1 MAEQSFK
8 VDGGIEAVGIIT
20 ASTFAKIG
28 GSSVQFLKADGSVD
42 SRALVDTDTDTKY
55 SISAADHSANKKLLR
70 LNDGSANNDIILSG
84 GANITLSRVGDEVS
98 IAGTDTTYDIGVL
111 DGSGSKKHVNLIAGG
126 SGAGTTSFVL
136 IPGNNISF
144 ASTHN
149 EITIT
154 GTDTNTNTT
163 YTYAAIDGGSA
174 DEKILRLTSSGAV
187 DDDITLVAG
196 SNISLNRNNERITFT
211 GTDTNTTYSQSAVAD
226 GSGNVNIRLTAGGS
240 GSGDDDILI
249 TAGNNITID
258 SIGPNGFR
266 IASDSEDDTLISV
279 TNRGNTTTNSINIG
293 DLTAGIGTFS
303 GALTVG
309 GNLTVNGTQTIINSN
324 TLQVGDSQ
332 VLLNKDETG
341 TPSQNAGINVERGTS
356 TNVLLRWNETN
367 DKWEFTNDGTTY
379 QNIPTTN
386 TTYGVS
392 AVDGDPNKKKIR
404 LTGSNPSSTDDV
416 TLAGGTGI
424 TLTRSSDEIT
434 ITNSAPDTDTTYDFS
449 VPSGTTKLRLDPS
462 TGSDDDVEI
471 TGGTNI
477 TVTRNSATQLTVSS
491 DVTNNN
497 QLTNGSGYITEPF
510 PSGTRMIFNQTAAPT
525 GWTKSGNTD
534 NRALR
539 TVTGTVGSG
548 GSIGFTNVL
557 NNSVTTSGGSVSNHS
572 LTGTQIPSH
581 RHWVSGAPKD
591 DINWSTAQQNT
602 QEHGLYCDAGS
613 YSADDQNRSYG
624 RNTAWTGGTSD
635 NSDGSGHNHG
645 FTQPSFNL
653 NIKYTDVIIA
663 EKD

>member
-1 MAEQSFK
+1 MAESTFK
-8 VDGGIEAVGIIT
+8 VDGGIEAVGVVT
-20 ASTFAKIG
+20 GTSFKRVG
-28 GSSVQFLKADGSVD
+28 GSSVEFLKADGSVD
-42 SRALVDTDTDTKY
+42 VGTYKTTDTNTTY
-55 SISAADHSANKKLLR
+55 SISAADHTANKKLLR
-70 LNDGSANNDIILSG
+70 LNDGSSNNDIILAG
-84 GANITLSRVGDEVS
+84 GDNITLSRTGDEVS
-98 IAGTDTTYDIGVL
+98 IAGTDTTYDLDVI
-111 DGSGSKKHVNLIAGG
+111 DGSGNKKNINLVSGG
-126 SGAGTTSFVL
+126 SGIGSTSFVL
-136 IPGNNISF
+136 NPGNNISF
-144 ASTHN
+144 TRTGN

-163 YTYAAIDGGSA
+163 YTYAAIDGNSA

-249 TAGNNITID
+249 TAGSNITID

-266 IASDSEDDTLISV
+266 IAADDENDTLISV

-293 DLTAGIGTFS
+293 DLTAGIGTFT

-324 TLQVGDSQ
+324 TLQIGDSQ

-356 TNVLLRWNETN
+356 ANVLLRWNETN

-404 LTGSNPSSTDDV
+404 LSGVNPSSTDDV

-424 TLTRSSDEIT
+424 TLTRSTNEIT
-434 ITNSAPDTDTTYDFS
+434 ITNSAPDTDTTYSQS
-449 VPSGTTKLRLDPS
+449 VVDSGDDVKLRLTNS
-462 TGSDDDVEI
+462 SNVNDD
-471 TGGTNI
+471 I
-477 TVTRNSATQLTVSS
+477 TVTAGSNITLTQ
-491 DVTNNN
+491 NNAS
-497 QLTNGSGYITEPF
+497 QFTISGVDAF
-510 PSGTRMIFNQTAAPT
+510 PSGGIIMWSGAANAIPSGWVLCNGQNSTPDLRGKFVVGYSDTDNDFDVNDTGGSKDAVVVSHTHDLNHNHTYSSSTSSDGGHSHTWLRQDVSIDNGYRPWPASNNDVKSTNVQTST
-525 GWTKSGNTD
+525 DGDHGHNISGNTG
-534 NRALR
+534 NR
-539 TVTGTVGSG
+539 GGG
-548 GSIGFTNVL
+548 GS
-557 NNSVTTSGGSVSNHS
+557 H
-572 LTGTQIPSH
+572 
-581 RHWVSGAPKD
+581 
-591 DINWSTAQQNT
+591 
-602 QEHGLYCDAGS
+602 E
-613 YSADDQNRSYG
+613 NRPPFYALCYIMK
-624 RNTAWTGGTSD
+624 T
-635 NSDGSGHNHG
+635 
-645 FTQPSFNL
+645 
-653 NIKYTDVIIA
+653 
-663 EKD
+663 

>member
-28 GSSVQFLKADGSVD
+28 GTSSQFLKADGSIDVG
-42 SRALVDTDTDTKY
+42 VYKTTDTNTQY
-55 SISAADHSANKKLLR
+55 TISAADHTANKKLLR
-70 LNDGSANNDIILSG
+70 LNDGSSNNDIILAG
-84 GANITLSRVGDEVS
+84 GDNITLSRNGDEVS
-98 IAGTDTTYDIGVL
+98 IAGTDTTYDLDVI
-111 DGSGSKKHVNLIAGG
+111 DGSGNKKNINLVSGG
-126 SGAGTTSFVL
+126 SGIGSTSFVL
-136 IPGNNISF
+136 NPGNNISF
-144 ASTHN
+144 TRTDN

-163 YTYAAIDGGSA
+163 YTYAAIDGNSA
-174 DEKILRLTSSGAV
+174 DEKILRVTSSGGV

-196 SNISLNRNNERITFT
+196 SNISLTKSGERITFT
-211 GTDTNTTYSQSAVAD
+211 GTDTDTTYSQSAVAD

-240 GSGDDDILI
+240 GSGDDDILV

-266 IASDSEDDTLISV
+266 IAADSENDTLISV

-293 DLTAGIGTFS
+293 DLTAGIGTFT

-367 DKWEFTNDGTTY
+367 DKWEFTNDGTTF

-392 AVDGDPNKKKIR
+392 AVDSDPNKKKIR

-416 TLAGGTGI
+416 TLAGGSGI
-424 TLTRSSDEIT
+424 TLSRSSDEIT
-434 ITNSAPDTDTTYDFS
+434 ITNSASDTDTTYDFS

-462 TGSDDDVEI
+462 TGSNDDVEI
-471 TGGTNI
+471 TGGTNV
-477 TVTRNSATQLTVSS
+477 TVTRNSATQLTISATDTLDSVC
-491 DVTNNN
+491 DR
-497 QLTNGSGYITEPF
+497 GST
-510 PSGTRMIFNQTAAPT
+510 
-525 GWTKSGNTD
+525 TD
-534 NRALR
+534 QN
-539 TVTGTVGSG
+539 
-548 GSIGFTNVL
+548 I
-557 NNSVTTSGGSVSNHS
+557 TTSGTLN
-572 LTGTQIPSH
+572 
-581 RHWVSGAPKD
+581 
-591 DINWSTAQQNT
+591 
-602 QEHGLYCDAGS
+602 DA
-613 YSADDQNRSYG
+613 A
-624 RNTAWTGGTSD
+624 
-635 NSDGSGHNHG
+635 
-645 FTQPSFNL
+645 
-653 NIKYTDVIIA
+653 
-663 EKD
+663 

>member
-1 MAEQSFK
+1 
-8 VDGGIEAVGIIT
+8 
-20 ASTFAKIG
+20 
-28 GSSVQFLKADGSVD
+28 
-42 SRALVDTDTDTKY
+42 
-55 SISAADHSANKKLLR
+55 
-70 LNDGSANNDIILSG
+70 
-84 GANITLSRVGDEVS
+84 
-98 IAGTDTTYDIGVL
+98 
-111 DGSGSKKHVNLIAGG
+111 HVNLIAGG

-136 IPGNNISF
+136 IPGNNISL
-144 ASTHN
+144 ASTNN

-163 YTYAAIDGGSA
+163 YTYAAIDGNSA

-240 GSGDDDILI
+240 GSGDDDILV

-266 IASDSEDDTLISV
+266 IAADSEDDTLISV

-293 DLTAGIGTFS
+293 DLTAGIGTFT

-471 TGGTNI
+471 TGGSNV
-477 TVTRNSATQLTVSS
+477 TVTRNSATQLTISN
-491 DVTNNN
+491 DVTNTN
-497 QLTNGSGYITEPF
+497 QLTNGSGYITESF
-510 PSGTRMIFNQTAAPT
+510 PSGTRMIFQQTSAPT
-525 GWTKSGNTD
+525 GWTKDTSSVNQ
-534 NRALR
+534 RALR
-539 TVTGTVGSG
+539 VVSGSAGSG
-548 GSIGFTNVL
+548 GSVDFTTAFNA
-557 NNSVTTSGGSVSNHS
+557 SRGTSGGSVSDHT
-572 LTGTQIPSH
+572 LTTSEIPSH
-581 RHWVSGAPKD
+581 RHWVSRAQRD
-591 DINWSTAQQNT
+591 DNNFSQWNTNT
-602 QEHGLYCDAGS
+602 QEFGLYSDAGS
-613 YSADDQNRSYG
+613 YSSSDQNHSVG
-624 RNTAWTGGTSD
+624 RNTAYTGG
-635 NSDGSGHNHG
+635 GSGHDHG
-645 FTQPSFNL
+645 FTNPTVNL
-653 NIKYTDVIIA
+653 AVRYLDVIIA
-663 EKD
+663 SKD

>member
-28 GSSVQFLKADGSVD
+28 GHPFQFLKADGSVD
-42 SRALVDTDTDTKY
+42 VGSYKTTDTNTQY
-55 SISAADHSANKKLLR
+55 TISAADHSANKKLLR
-70 LNDGSANNDIILSG
+70 LNDGSTNKDVILSG

-98 IAGTDTTYDIGVL
+98 IAGTDTTYDLEVL
-111 DGSGSKKHVNLIAGG
+111 DGSGNKKHVNLIAGG

-136 IPGNNISF
+136 IPGNNISL
-144 ASTHN
+144 ASTNN

-163 YTYAAIDGGSA
+163 YTYAAIDGNSA

-240 GSGDDDILI
+240 GSGDDDILV

-266 IASDSEDDTLISV
+266 IAADSEDDTLISV

-293 DLTAGIGTFS
+293 DLTAGIGTFT

-525 GWTKSGNTD
+525 GWTKDTSSN

-539 TVTGTVGSG
+539 LVTGTVGSG

-572 LTGTQIPSH
+572 LTDAQIPSH
-581 RHWVSGAPKD
+581 RHWVSRAQRD
-591 DINWSTAQQNT
+591 DNNFSQWNTNT
-602 QEHGLYCDAGS
+602 QEFGLYSDAGS
-613 YSADDQNRSYG
+613 YSSSDQNHSVG
-624 RNTAWTGGTSD
+624 RYTAWQGGTSD
-635 NSDGSGHNHG
+635 NSNGSGHNHG
-645 FTQPSFNL
+645 FTHPSFNL

-663 EKD
+663 QKD

>member
-1 MAEQSFK
+1 MAESTFK
-8 VDGGIEAVGIIT
+8 VDGGIEAVGVVT
-20 ASTFAKIG
+20 GTSFKRVG
-28 GSSVQFLKADGSVD
+28 GSSVEFLKADGSVD
-42 SRALVDTDTDTKY
+42 VGTYKTTDTNTTY
-55 SISAADHSANKKLLR
+55 SISAADHTANKKLLR
-70 LNDGSANNDIILSG
+70 LNDGSSNNDIILAG
-84 GANITLSRVGDEVS
+84 GDNITLSRTGDEVS
-98 IAGTDTTYDIGVL
+98 IAGTDTTYDLDVI
-111 DGSGSKKHVNLIAGG
+111 DGSGNKKNINLVSGG
-126 SGAGTTSFVL
+126 SGIGSTSFVL
-136 IPGNNISF
+136 NPGNNISF
-144 ASTHN
+144 TRTGN

-163 YTYAAIDGGSA
+163 YTYAAIDGNSA

-249 TAGNNITID
+249 TAGSNITID

-266 IASDSEDDTLISV
+266 IAADDENDTLISV

-293 DLTAGIGTFS
+293 DLTAGIGTFT

-324 TLQVGDSQ
+324 TLQIGDSQ

-356 TNVLLRWNETN
+356 ANVLLRWNETN

-404 LTGSNPSSTDDV
+404 LSGVNPSSTDDV

-424 TLTRSSDEIT
+424 TLTRSTNEIT
-434 ITNSAPDTDTTYDFS
+434 ITNSAPDTDTTYSQS
-449 VPSGTTKLRLDPS
+449 VVDSGDDVKLRLTNS
-462 TGSDDDVEI
+462 SNVNDD
-471 TGGTNI
+471 I
-477 TVTRNSATQLTVSS
+477 TVTAGSNITLTHDNASEF
-491 DVTNNN
+491 TI
-497 QLTNGSGYITEPF
+497 SGVDAF
-510 PSGTRMIFNQTAAPT
+510 PSGGIIMWSGAANAIPSGWVLCNGQNSTPDLRGKFVVGYSDTDNDFDVNDTGGSKDAVVVSHTHDLNHNHTYSSSTSSDGGHSHTWQRQDVSIDNGYRPWPASNNDVVSTNVQTST
-525 GWTKSGNTD
+525 DGDHGHNISGNTG
-534 NRALR
+534 NR
-539 TVTGTVGSG
+539 GGG
-548 GSIGFTNVL
+548 GS
-557 NNSVTTSGGSVSNHS
+557 H
-572 LTGTQIPSH
+572 
-581 RHWVSGAPKD
+581 
-591 DINWSTAQQNT
+591 
-602 QEHGLYCDAGS
+602 E
-613 YSADDQNRSYG
+613 NRPPFYALCYIMK
-624 RNTAWTGGTSD
+624 T
-635 NSDGSGHNHG
+635 
-645 FTQPSFNL
+645 
-653 NIKYTDVIIA
+653 
-663 EKD
+663 

>member
-28 GSSVQFLKADGSVD
+28 GTSSQFLKADGSVD
-42 SRALVDTDTDTKY
+42 VGVYKTTDTNTQY
-55 SISAADHSANKKLLR
+55 TISAADHTANKKLLR
-70 LNDGSANNDIILSG
+70 LNDGSSNNDIILAG
-84 GANITLSRVGDEVS
+84 GDNITLSRNGDEVS
-98 IAGTDTTYDIGVL
+98 IAGTDTTYDLDVI
-111 DGSGSKKHVNLIAGG
+111 DGSGNKKNINLVSGG
-126 SGAGTTSFVL
+126 SGIGSTSFVL
-136 IPGNNISF
+136 NPGNNISF
-144 ASTHN
+144 TRTGN

-163 YTYAAIDGGSA
+163 YTYAAIDGNSA

-196 SNISLNRNNERITFT
+196 SNISLNRNNERITIT

-240 GSGDDDILI
+240 GSGDDDILV

-266 IASDSEDDTLISV
+266 IAADDENDTLISV

-293 DLTAGIGTFS
+293 DLTAGIGTFT

-324 TLQVGDSQ
+324 TLQIGDSQ

-404 LTGSNPSSTDDV
+404 LSGVNPSSTDDV

-424 TLTRSSDEIT
+424 TLTRSTNEIT

-462 TGSDDDVEI
+462 TGSNADVEI

-477 TVTRNSATQLTVSS
+477 TVTRNSDSQLTIDNTFSQSTPSLDNVCDVGSS
-491 DVTNNN
+491 TDQNITTTGTLNDAAGNVREIVNNTKTGAYTLTANDVGELINTN
-497 QLTNGSGYITEPF
+497 SGITV
-510 PSGTRMIFNQTAAPT
+510 PSGTFSAGQAITIYNNSSSNITITQGASVTMYLAGTSTT
-525 GWTKSGNTD
+525 GNRTLSEKGVCTVLCVSGNT
-534 NRALR
+534 
-539 TVTGTVGSG
+539 
-548 GSIGFTNVL
+548 FT
-557 NNSVTTSGGSVSNHS
+557 
-572 LTGTQIPSH
+572 I
-581 RHWVSGAPKD
+581 SGAGM
-591 DINWSTAQQNT
+591 S
-602 QEHGLYCDAGS
+602 
-613 YSADDQNRSYG
+613 
-624 RNTAWTGGTSD
+624 
-635 NSDGSGHNHG
+635 
-645 FTQPSFNL
+645 
-653 NIKYTDVIIA
+653 
-663 EKD
+663 

>member
-1 MAEQSFK
+1 MC
-8 VDGGIEAVGIIT
+8 
-20 ASTFAKIG
+20 
-28 GSSVQFLKADGSVD
+28 
-42 SRALVDTDTDTKY
+42 
-55 SISAADHSANKKLLR
+55 
-70 LNDGSANNDIILSG
+70 
-84 GANITLSRVGDEVS
+84 
-98 IAGTDTTYDIGVL
+98 
-111 DGSGSKKHVNLIAGG
+111 
-126 SGAGTTSFVL
+126 
-136 IPGNNISF
+136 
-144 ASTHN
+144 
-149 EITIT
+149 
-154 GTDTNTNTT
+154 
-163 YTYAAIDGGSA
+163 
-174 DEKILRLTSSGAV
+174 
-187 DDDITLVAG
+187 
-196 SNISLNRNNERITFT
+196 
-211 GTDTNTTYSQSAVAD
+211 
-226 GSGNVNIRLTAGGS
+226 IR
-240 GSGDDDILI
+240 D
-249 TAGNNITID
+249 
-258 SIGPNGFR
+258 R
-266 IASDSEDDTLISV
+266 
-279 TNRGNTTTNSINIG
+279 
-293 DLTAGIGTFS
+293 
-303 GALTVG
+303 
-309 GNLTVNGTQTIINSN
+309 
-324 TLQVGDSQ
+324 
-332 VLLNKDETG
+332 TG

-581 RHWVSGAPKD
+581 LSLIH
-591 DINWSTAQQNT
+591 I
-602 QEHGLYCDAGS
+602 
-613 YSADDQNRSYG
+613 
-624 RNTAWTGGTSD
+624 
-635 NSDGSGHNHG
+635 
-645 FTQPSFNL
+645 
-653 NIKYTDVIIA
+653 
-663 EKD
+663 